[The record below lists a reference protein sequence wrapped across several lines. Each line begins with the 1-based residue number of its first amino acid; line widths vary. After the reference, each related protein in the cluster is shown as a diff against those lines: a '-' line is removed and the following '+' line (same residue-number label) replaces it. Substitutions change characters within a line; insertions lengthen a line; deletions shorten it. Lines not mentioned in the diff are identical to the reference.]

1 MHRIYIRLLSLVAL
15 QCRQGPTAANDYS
28 RSQLGGIR
36 GKIVWE
42 SLLEGDGLDGW
53 TTEEEDGWT
62 REGNTIVVNSGE
74 EHHTRLVRGYST

>member
-1 MHRIYIRLLSLVAL
+1 MRRIYIRLLSLVAL
-15 QCRQGPTAANDYS
+15 PTWTVSAGADCS
-28 RSQLGGIR
+28 RSQLGGMR
-36 GKIVWE
+36 GNIVWE

-53 TTEEEDGWT
+53 TTEEEGGWT